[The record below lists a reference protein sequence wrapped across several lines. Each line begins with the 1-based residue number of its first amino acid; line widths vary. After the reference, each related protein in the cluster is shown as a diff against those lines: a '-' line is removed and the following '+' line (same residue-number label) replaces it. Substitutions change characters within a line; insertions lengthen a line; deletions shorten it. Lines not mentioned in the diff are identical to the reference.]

1 VVESLWA
8 AAFKAERDPTLPLA
22 VAQRLRIGAF
32 GTLGRLIET
41 SPSVGVAFDRV
52 MRYLALWSDA
62 GRFTSKVQ
70 RTCVDV
76 VYRETNR
83 RPDVRLSAVCVLAE
97 VVTVARELVG
107 PDVAVLQ
114 ASIPIVCPPAA
125 RIAFEQIFGA
135 CVVAD
140 ATEASLRFSRDWWEA
155 PMSRHDRF
163 AALFLEGAA
172 AQSLLSGLPLPEIAR
187 AVLQELPA
195 GVSIAGVAGRLA
207 LSERTLRRRLAQ
219 AGTTFEDVVRS
230 SRIAL
235 AVELLRDPHT
245 ALVDVAFQLGYSE
258 QSAFQRAFKGWFDLS
273 PGALRASLHQR
284 SPSEALPLGKGS
296 P

>member
-1 VVESLWA
+1 
-8 AAFKAERDPTLPLA
+8 
-22 VAQRLRIGAF
+22 
-32 GTLGRLIET
+32 
-41 SPSVGVAFDRV
+41 
-52 MRYLALWSDA
+52 
-62 GRFTSKVQ
+62 
-70 RTCVDV
+70 
-76 VYRETNR
+76 
-83 RPDVRLSAVCVLAE
+83 
-97 VVTVARELVG
+97 
-107 PDVAVLQ
+107 
-114 ASIPIVCPPAA
+114 
-125 RIAFEQIFGA
+125 
-135 CVVAD
+135 
-140 ATEASLRFSRDWWEA
+140 
-155 PMSRHDRF
+155 MSRHDRF

-172 AQSLLSGLPLPEIAR
+172 AQSLLSGLPLPELAR

-207 LSERTLRRRLAQ
+207 LSERTLRRRLAE

-258 QSAFQRAFKGWFDLS
+258 QSAFQRAFKGWFGLS